1 LLLNDLVV
9 CVSVTPR
16 STEDFSGNERLTLKW
31 TYPVSDI
38 EVCKKQ
44 FKLYSLHIHYSLI
57 LHTRHAQNE
66 TKFFTKKSIVP

>member
-1 LLLNDLVV
+1 MNDLVV

-38 EVCKKQ
+38 EVCRRKVLQ
-44 FKLYSLHIHYSLI
+44 HNCYNSCAI
-57 LHTRHAQNE
+57 L
-66 TKFFTKKSIVP
+66 KSIIRKLIKHFLKKYEVY

>member
-1 LLLNDLVV
+1 MITKSKRRRLLLLNDLVV

-38 EVCKKQ
+38 EV
-44 FKLYSLHIHYSLI
+44 S
-57 LHTRHAQNE
+57 RN
-66 TKFFTKKSIVP
+66 KFENASIFIINSSFVDKY